1 MKRSVQLCAL
11 LCLGTAGVLPAEQVP
26 AKPGK
31 VAAIPKRP
39 VAAKVPKALNPP
51 RPNAPKKLADPGASV
66 ARQLMQ
72 MTPEQRERALEK
84 FPPARQAQIR
94 QRLERLDNLPPQ
106 QRQRMIQQYEV
117 YSNLPPEKQ
126 ILVRRQIQS
135 FNQLPE
141 ERRQA
146 LGPELQK
153 LRRMPEDERQAR
165 LASEDFKNKFT
176 PAEQQMLGDISE
188 NMPIR

>member
-11 LCLGTAGVLPAEQVP
+11 LCLGTAGLLLAEQVP
-26 AKPGK
+26 AKPK
-31 VAAIPKRP
+31 KIPRP
-39 VAAKVPKALNPP
+39 PAAAKVPKAPNPP
-51 RPNAPKKLADPGASV
+51 RPNASKKLADPGASV

-106 QRQRMIQQYEV
+106 QRQRMIQQYDV

-146 LGPELQK
+146 LSPELQK

>member
-1 MKRSVQLCAL
+1 MKRCVPLCAL
-11 LCLGTAGVLPAEQVP
+11 LYLGATGLLLAEQVP

-31 VAAIPKRP
+31 IPRAP
-39 VAAKVPKALNPP
+39 AGARVPKAPNPP
-51 RPNAPKKLADPGASV
+51 KAPKAPRKLSDPGASV
-66 ARQLMQ
+66 AQRLMQ
-72 MTPEQRERALEK
+72 MTPEQREQALEK
-84 FPPARQAQIR
+84 FPPARQAEIR

-117 YSNLPPEKQ
+117 YSSLPPEKQ
-126 ILVRRQIQS
+126 IQVRRQIQA

-146 LGPELQK
+146 LAPELQK

-165 LASEDFKNKFT
+165 LANEEFKSKFS
-176 PAEQQMLGDISE
+176 PAEQQMLADISE